1 MTVFLTIHPINPQAH
16 LLSKAAVLVKAGSVI
31 VYPTDSGY
39 ALACRLGDKK
49 ALERIR
55 RIRHLDEAHP
65 LTLVC
70 RDLSELSTYA
80 TVSNPVYQILKA
92 HTPGPYT
99 FILPATREV
108 PRKFMHPKRKTIG
121 LRIPDNIIAQE
132 FLALLDEPLMST
144 TLTLPD
150 EDIAFLEAETI
161 RDVLGNQVD
170 LIIDGGSCG
179 LEPTTVIDLSS
190 DHPKVIRKGK
200 GDVEPFL

>member
-1 MTVFLTIHPINPQAH
+1 MGLFLTIHPINPQAH
-16 LLSKAAVLVKAGSVI
+16 LLSKAVVLIKAGAVI

-49 ALERIR
+49 ALDRIR
-55 RIRHLDEAHP
+55 QIRHLKEDHP

-80 TVSNPVYQILKA
+80 MVSNQVYHLLKV

-108 PRKFMHPKRKTIG
+108 PKRFMHPKRKTIG
-121 LRIPDNIIAQE
+121 LRIPDNIIAQG
-132 FLALLDEPLMST
+132 LLDLLDEPLMST
-144 TLTLPD
+144 TLTLPN
-150 EDIAFLEAETI
+150 EEVAFLEAETI
-161 RDVLGNQVD
+161 RDILGNQVD

-179 LEPTTVIDLSS
+179 LEPTTIIDLSG
-190 DHPKVIRKGK
+190 DAPKIIRKGK